1 MIGRLIRH
9 TIIAVPVIAFAVG
22 CGAIGNFPNSADTVT
37 VYTTPPPQPSITVT
51 PEAVPM
57 GPVAAPRL
65 EPAAG

>member
-1 MIGRLIRH
+1 MVGRLIRGFV
-9 TIIAVPVIAFAVG
+9 IAISVIAFAVG
-22 CGAIGNFPNSADTVT
+22 CGAIGNFPNSADPVT

>member
-1 MIGRLIRH
+1 MIGRLIRR
-9 TIIAVPVIAFAVG
+9 TVIAVPVIALTVG

>member
-1 MIGRLIRH
+1 MVDRLIRGFV
-9 TIIAVPVIAFAVG
+9 IAISVSAFAVG

-37 VYTTPPPQPSITVT
+37 VYTTPPPQPPTTAT

-65 EPAAG
+65 ESAAG